1 MNRYLTSL
9 TALALLAACQDSTAP
24 PSGGPG
30 AGRPGTRCDRTLAR
44 ARRRGG
50 LAHRAPP
57 VGRGQPERHPRPRQQ
72 GHRCDLARHR
82 ALRGHLRPQRRRL
95 CLHRDDP
102 ERLQPGARR
111 VHRQRPPEPQG
122 RLHRDQEPGRRAHRR
137 SLQPPGRLRSALH
150 PVRGRRLLGEPG
162 AGDLGHHAQLRSARA
177 ATRSRSPPAWRGCAY
192 LATVADPGNGLVFN
206 PSGVY
211 TGKGPDS
218 RTVYIETK
226 NPGGGLQDG
235 VPFHLSVIC
244 PGTGSSR
251 FVVVKANG
259 GKQRGSVGTASIL
272 GSTGNY
278 QVSNDIN
285 VSSCAAL
292 ATRGSPSTAVP
303 FSPATVEITPGA
315 TAKSFGVQVRAAAVL
330 RRGAGRPGVPRSR
343 GLLTIL
349 DPHLRRGRATVHAPV
364 VLRSPF

>member
-24 PSGGPG
+24 RPEALEQDNLAPDAIAPSLEPAGAEASLTARHLWAVVNQNGTLARGSRVTAVTWLGTGRYEVTFDRNVAGCAYIATTRNAYSQALGVYTASGHQSPKGVYIETKNQGGGLTDGPFNLLVACGPLSTRFAVVGYSANLVRATSGTTLNYLG
-30 AGRPGTRCDRTLAR
+30 AGRYQITFSSGVA
-44 ARRRGG
+44 
-50 LAHRAPP
+50 
-57 VGRGQPERHPRPRQQ
+57 
-72 GHRCDLARHR
+72 
-82 ALRGHLRPQRRRL
+82 
-95 CLHRDDP
+95 
-102 ERLQPGARR
+102 
-111 VHRQRPPEPQG
+111 
-122 RLHRDQEPGRRAHRR
+122 
-137 SLQPPGRLRSALH
+137 
-150 PVRGRRLLGEPG
+150 
-162 AGDLGHHAQLRSARA
+162 
-177 ATRSRSPPAWRGCAY
+177 GCAY

-315 TAKSFGVQVRAAAVL
+315 TAKSFGVQVRELLFFGGALADQAFHAAV
-330 RRGAGRPGVPRSR
+330 VC
-343 GLLTIL
+343 
-349 DPHLRRGRATVHAPV
+349 
-364 VLRSPF
+364 